1 MVEKL
6 VALAK
11 NGDPQA
17 FGELYQIFVE
27 KIYKFC
33 FYKVDTVS
41 EAEDLTARV
50 FEKALENLKKYKK
63 GNFQAWLFRIAQNTL
78 IDYWRKVKKEERL
91 RGWERSGEESI
102 LEKICQKEEEKELI
116 LALRKLKKEY
126 SDVLSLRF
134 FSGLSV
140 SKTAQ
145 ILGKSEGAVRVLQ
158 HRALK
163 ALKEQLIRK

>member
-6 VALAK
+6 ISRAQG
-11 NGDPQA
+11 GDAEA
-17 FGELYQIFVE
+17 FGELYELFVE
-27 KIYKFC
+27 KIYRFY
-33 FYKVDTVS
+33 FYKVDTIP

-78 IDYWRKVKKEERL
+78 VDYWRKRKKE
-91 RGWERSGEESI
+91 RSLKNYDEKGEESI
-102 LEKICQKEEEKELI
+102 LEKVCQKEEERKLV

-126 SDVLSLRF
+126 NDVLTLRF
-134 FSGLSV
+134 FNQFSTL
-140 SKTAQ
+140 KIAE

-163 ALKEQLIRK
+163 ALKEVLEEK